1 MADNDLNIQQ
11 PSLELSVGASE
22 QQEQENAIEEITQP
36 SAEINSAQVYIA
48 DQEEIET
55 NSTEEVQNASKNT
68 EEKNADTPSETKIAV
83 YESKEWQ
90 SKVEEFFEKYPV
102 AKGFASMIGE
112 QIVNDDGLSYDDN
125 CLEKALA
132 RVFDKVYVPPKELV
146 KDQQFLEKYVYQDE
160 NIKNAVIEKYLEE
173 LENNRQ
179 PKSFSSRGKITLTP
193 PDRPKSI
200 AEAGNVIK
208 SMLKNRRI

>member
-1 MADNDLNIQQ
+1 MAENIDI
-11 PSLELSVGASE
+11 STTD
-22 QQEQENAIEEITQP
+22 ITQP
-36 SAEINSAQVYIA
+36 SVEETSAQDYIQP
-48 DQEEIET
+48 QEESDDTQTDNVQDGEDKEET
-55 NSTEEVQNASKNT
+55 NEDTLKEE
-68 EEKNADTPSETKIAV
+68 KIAV
-83 YESKEWQ
+83 YEEDGWQ

-112 QIVNDDGLSYDDN
+112 QIVGDEGLAHDAN

-146 KDQQFLEKYVYQDE
+146 RNQEFLEKYVYQNE
-160 NIKNAVIEKYLEE
+160 SIKNAIIEKYLED
-173 LENNRQ
+173 LENTRP
-179 PKSFSSRGKITLTP
+179 PKSISSRGKITLTP

-208 SMLKNRRI
+208 SMLNN

>member
-1 MADNDLNIQQ
+1 MAENNSDIQS
-11 PSLELSVGASE
+11 SLEQSVGADE
-22 QQEQENAIEEITQP
+22 VKVITTKDITQP
-36 SAEINSAQVYIA
+36 SEEDTSAQAYIQ
-48 DQEEIET
+48 DQEE
-55 NSTEEVQNASKNT
+55 NDKLQNDEVHDAEDKA
-68 EEKNADTPSETKIAV
+68 EEKNEDTPDEMKIAV

-112 QIVNDDGLSYDDN
+112 QIVSDEKLSYDDN

-146 KDQQFLEKYVYQDE
+146 KNQEFLEKYVYQDE
-160 NIKNAVIEKYLEE
+160 NIKNAVIERYLEE
-173 LENNRQ
+173 LENTR
-179 PKSFSSRGKITLTP
+179 PPRSISSRGKITLTP

-208 SMLKNRRI
+208 SMLNNRRI